1 MDFERRQIKK
11 QHSHRII
18 LEFDVIGDIDL
29 ITCRQIADKLTNS
42 IAKGNIEVTYTK
54 ALVQPTPQRTHDQV
68 QLPCANSNGQ
78 GEVNTLARLKKC
90 TKTT

>member
-29 ITCRQIADKLTNS
+29 VTCRQIAVATRNHNRSDPKS
-42 IAKGNIEVTYTK
+42 
-54 ALVQPTPQRTHDQV
+54 
-68 QLPCANSNGQ
+68 
-78 GEVNTLARLKKC
+78 ARF
-90 TKTT
+90 